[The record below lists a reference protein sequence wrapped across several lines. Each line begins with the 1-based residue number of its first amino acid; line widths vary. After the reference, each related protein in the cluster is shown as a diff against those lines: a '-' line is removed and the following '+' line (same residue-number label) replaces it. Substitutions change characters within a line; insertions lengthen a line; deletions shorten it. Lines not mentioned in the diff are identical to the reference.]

1 MSDLDGVPM
10 PTVEEARAIQLQI
23 ADLEGQL
30 GEGKARPSGSGG
42 AGFEWTDQ
50 AGMVQQQ
57 RSAMH
62 WVKAT
67 QRENDRAQAGPE
79 APPSPTPPPS
89 PSPSGGRDPPE
100 DKPSFYEDLYPDKDF
115 DRDR

>member
-89 PSPSGGRDPPE
+89 PSGGRESPE
-100 DKPSFYEDLYPDKDF
+100 DKPTFYEDLYPDKDF